1 MTYEEWK
8 AGGSGRKED
17 IGMREG
23 ERAKSATKQSPQAGV
38 PMKRKA
44 DSANPQKRA
53 SVKPVNEHLYN
64 SQKNYVERH
73 GGTIIRGGSDI
84 EKHLDEME
92 ADASSIGDVILLR
105 EDASTSEV
113 LEEVFHFKQHK
124 RGDYADADEQEMTVR
139 REIDAQ
145 RYLLS
150 VARRYNIPE
159 SETKQTK
166 MALAE
171 YERRLDSIEGGK
183 Q

>member
-1 MTYEEWK
+1 
-8 AGGSGRKED
+8 
-17 IGMREG
+17 
-23 ERAKSATKQSPQAGV
+23 
-38 PMKRKA
+38 
-44 DSANPQKRA
+44 
-53 SVKPVNEHLYN
+53 
-64 SQKNYVERH
+64 
-73 GGTIIRGGSDI
+73 
-84 EKHLDEME
+84 ME
-92 ADASSIGDVILLR
+92 ADASNIGDVILLR

-150 VARRYNIPE
+150 VAKRYHIPE
-159 SETKQTK
+159 SETEQTK